1 MFSYFKYF
9 IYKIVVNDVLNNLS
23 LMVVTTLKLLELCKK
38 EMIEY
43 DREENI

>member
-23 LMVVTTLKLLELCKK
+23 LMVVTTLKLLEPCKK